1 MTEEEKLAGVMDAV
15 KDLTKAFERFADAL
29 ESMAR
34 AHHRIAETIEDTVR
48 QLGEEEEKEQTQ

>member
-15 KDLTKAFERFADAL
+15 KDLTKAFERLADAL
-29 ESMAR
+29 EGMAR
-34 AHHRIAETIEDTVR
+34 THHRIAETIEDTVR